1 MNIIHSSKLTKDWP
15 CDGKPC
21 FEVLVRRHRHV
32 DTERYWCGYLHTYF
46 DPEGFEC
53 PKRETGNETEH
64 GKPQFNRGW
73 KKL

>member
-1 MNIIHSSKLTKDWP
+1 METKHTSP
-15 CDGKPC
+15 NTKGTNCDGQPC

-32 DTERYWCGYLHTYF
+32 DAERYWCGYLHTYF

-53 PKRETGNETEH
+53 PKRETGNEAER

-73 KKL
+73 RKL